1 MSSKSSCMKAKLPF
15 RAVSMTPH
23 NSKVMSGKGMGSV
36 LLRTGGPGAASSY
49 SDMDD
54 FIRTT
59 GIDPYSKS
67 RKVVGMGVGGKKLAE
82 KLEKLTIIQPSAK
95 RRNITM

>member
-1 MSSKSSCMKAKLPF
+1 MSNRSSCSKAKLPF
-15 RAVSMTPH
+15 RSVSMTPH
-23 NSKVMSGKGMGSV
+23 NASVVSGKGMGSV
-36 LLRTGGPGAASSY
+36 LLRTGGPGAGSSY

-54 FIRTT
+54 FIHTT
-59 GIDPYSKS
+59 GIDPRSKT

-82 KLEKLTIIQPSAK
+82 KLEKLTIVQPSSK